1 MKNIKGFSIIE
12 LMVTLTIVSIVLSYA
27 MPSFYQLKLNKLMES
42 ERNRLTVSL
51 NFARNYAVKN
61 QQHVIICPSSSGN
74 SCDNKSKWFGGWI
87 IFLDS
92 NKNRMLDSDE
102 LLLQHE
108 NAMKKEIM
116 ATSSKYRQKI
126 RYDGMGFSP
135 GTNLSINFCDAR
147 GSEFAKSIILNNA
160 GRIKQ
165 SKPISGNVCN

>member
-12 LMVTLTIVSIVLSYA
+12 LMITLTIVSIVLSYA

-74 SCDNKSKWFGGWI
+74 SCDYESKWFGGWI

-108 NAMKKEIM
+108 DAMKKEIM

-126 RYDGMGFSP
+126 SYDGMGFSP

-147 GSEFAKSIILNNA
+147 GSKFAQSIILNNA